1 MKHKKSLFL
10 TLVMI
15 AMIPGIGRAQD
26 PVPRE
31 VDVLQAKEML
41 SKGAVMID
49 VRERR
54 EVATLAFDV
63 ENVIELPLSQLTGSM
78 GEIPNDKTLVIVC
91 QSGSRS
97 RQASVILMENGFTDL
112 VNMDGGMNAWTERG
126 SDVALE
132 GVSGKGACC
141 SGERNKSCKRDGAAP
156 GSGEKACC
164 KGKKK

>member
-1 MKHKKSLFL
+1 MKRKKALFL
-10 TLVMI
+10 TLVML

-49 VRERR
+49 VRERG
-54 EVATLAFDV
+54 EVATLAYDV
-63 ENVIELPLSQLTGSM
+63 ENVINLPLSQLTGSM
-78 GEIPNDKTLVIVC
+78 GEIPKDKTLVIAC

-97 RQASVILMENGFTDL
+97 RQASTILMEYGYTDL

-126 SDVALE
+126 SEVIRE

-141 SGERNKSCKRDGAAP
+141 SGEKNKSRKRDGAASC
-156 GSGEKACC
+156 SGEKACC

>member
-1 MKHKKSLFL
+1 MKFLFL
-10 TLVMI
+10 ALLMITLT
-15 AMIPGIGRAQD
+15 PGMTHAQD

-49 VRERR
+49 VRERG

-78 GEIPNDKTLVIVC
+78 GEIPKDKTLVIAC

-126 SDVALE
+126 SDVVLE

-141 SGERNKSCKRDGAAP
+141 SGERNKSRKRDGAAS
-156 GSGEKACC
+156 GWGEKACC